1 MSEHLKVILGSS
13 AGQHWLQGQGLP
25 GHEGALGEVL
35 SLLWQQCPQGRC
47 PLAQTSIGCWHRV
60 ASDAPALGG
69 PFSLYIRQPDFQPL
83 CSAKAPLPSPS
94 SSQGLGPAALPLPV
108 PLLCQLHQLHVVQL
122 ILPKLQVLPLFLL
135 NSVLAF
141 LDPSSSSLGAFGILI
156 LPSNVSADPLSLL
169 TDGDLIIF
177 PSTPSSSSLRNGL
190 EQAEQ

>member
-69 PFSLYIRQPDFQPL
+69 PFSLYSISDNQIFSLFPVLKLLFHHP
-83 CSAKAPLPSPS
+83 PLPRAWGLLPFPCPCHS
-94 SSQGLGPAALPLPV
+94 SA
-108 PLLCQLHQLHVVQL
+108 
-122 ILPKLQVLPLFLL
+122 
-135 NSVLAF
+135 
-141 LDPSSSSLGAFGILI
+141 SSISSML
-156 LPSNVSADPLSLL
+156 
-169 TDGDLIIF
+169 
-177 PSTPSSSSLRNGL
+177 
-190 EQAEQ
+190 